1 MATMHEVEVW
11 VMLNDQGEYVAHE
24 DADEL
29 AAEYAERVGEASEAG
44 GIRRV
49 RLTVKVPLPE
59 PIELTGEAAAEPEPG
74 ALRVA

>member
-1 MATMHEVEVW
+1 MQEIEVW
-11 VMLNDQGEYVAHE
+11 VMVNDQGEFVAHE
-24 DADEL
+24 DGDEL
-29 AAEYAERVGEASEAG
+29 AAEYAERVGDATEAA

-59 PIELTGEAAAEPEPG
+59 PIELRGEVTAEPEPG